1 MKDFA
6 PGLDHC
12 FFFEATEDS
21 YLVEEIEGTLPSGL
35 RGVYYANGPS
45 RFERAGQRYRHWL
58 DGDGLV
64 HRLSFTEE
72 GVRHTTRFVD
82 SVKSREEAKAGG
94 FLYRAFGTS
103 FDGDLLRRN
112 VMLESPVNVSV
123 YPLNGRLLAFGEQTL
138 PVKLN
143 PETLE
148 TIADFDF
155 GGKLNEISPVSAHPK
170 IDPDTGHLVVFGVA
184 FSSRP
189 TLHTYEFDPVGEVL
203 RRRRHRMEAHYSLH
217 DFNLSPGYMIFH
229 LGPLILDIERFL
241 GDGRSIM
248 DSLDWR
254 PETGS
259 KLLIIPRSSD
269 AGEPF
274 EVEVD
279 PKYCLH
285 HINAFE
291 RDGRLNVDLIE
302 IDEPIYRHY
311 QVLPE
316 LFVDAPAAR
325 PVRYTIDLESREVFE
340 RTAFDYD
347 RCPDFPTVTAADNG
361 RAYDRFWMLG
371 MSHFGPQGRKFFDE
385 VCGALLGGS
394 RRCRT
399 STGLNQGDLL
409 GGQPACVERQ
419 GEQPLII
426 IQEFDP
432 ANRKAW
438 YVVLDGLD
446 LERGPLARIPLRHWI
461 HPSFHTHF
469 DPEVARASRQ
479 AGPASLP
486 A

>member
-1 MKDFA
+1 MTDFA

-12 FFFEATEDS
+12 FFFDATEDS
-21 YLVEEIEGTLPSGL
+21 YLVDGVEGTLPSDL

-64 HRLSFTEE
+64 HRLSFTDE

-82 SVKSREEAKAGG
+82 SLKSREEAKAGR

-103 FDGDLLRRN
+103 FADDLLRRS

-123 YPLNGRLLAFGEQTL
+123 YPFDGKLLAFGEQTL
-138 PVKLN
+138 PRELD

-148 TIADFDF
+148 TTGDFDF

-170 IDPDTGHLVVFGVA
+170 IDPNTGHLVVFGIA

-189 TLHTYEFDPVGEVL
+189 TLHMYEFDPGEEVL
-203 RRRRHRMEAHYSLH
+203 RRRRHRMDAHYSLH
-217 DFNLSPGYMIFH
+217 DFNLSPGYMVFH

-241 GDGRSIM
+241 GQGNSIM
-248 DSLDWR
+248 ESLDWR

-259 KLLIIPRSSD
+259 KLLIVPRSRD

-274 EVEVD
+274 EVEVE

-291 RDGRLNVDLIE
+291 QDGCLIVDLIE

-311 QVLPE
+311 QILPE
-316 LFVDAPAAR
+316 LFVDAPPAR
-325 PVRYTIDLESREVFE
+325 PVRYAIDLASNKVVE
-340 RTAFDYD
+340 RTAFDYE
-347 RCPDFPTVTAADNG
+347 RCPDFPAVTATDSC
-361 RAYDRFWMLG
+361 RPYDRFWMLG
-371 MSHFGPQGRKFFDE
+371 MSQFGPQGRKFFDE
-385 VCGALLGGS
+385 LV
-394 RRCRT
+394 
-399 STGLNQGDLL
+399 GLSWADRASPDIYRPQEGYLL
-409 GGQPACVERQ
+409 GGQPACVERP
-419 GEQPLII
+419 GKQPLVIV
-426 IQEFDP
+426 QELDP

-446 LERGPLARIPLRHWI
+446 LKRGPLARIPLRHWI
-461 HPSFHTHF
+461 HASFHTYF
-469 DPEVARASRQ
+469 DPAPAVVEVKQ
-479 AGPASLP
+479 
-486 A
+486 

>member
-1 MKDFA
+1 M
-6 PGLDHC
+6 
-12 FFFEATEDS
+12 
-21 YLVEEIEGTLPSGL
+21 
-35 RGVYYANGPS
+35 
-45 RFERAGQRYRHWL
+45 
-58 DGDGLV
+58 
-64 HRLSFTEE
+64 SFTDE
-72 GVRHTTRFVD
+72 GVWHTTRFVD
-82 SVKSREEAKAGG
+82 SLKSREEAKAGR

-123 YPLNGRLLAFGEQTL
+123 YPLNGKLLAFGEQTL

-148 TIADFDF
+148 TIGDFDF

-203 RRRRHRMEAHYSLH
+203 RRRRHRMETHYSLH

-241 GDGRSIM
+241 GQGNSIM

-274 EVEVD
+274 EVEVE

-291 RDGRLNVDLIE
+291 QDGRLVVDLIE

-325 PVRYTIDLESREVFE
+325 PVRYAIDLESQRVVEQ
-340 RTAFDYD
+340 TAFDYN
-347 RCPDFPTVTAADNG
+347 RCPDFPTVTPADNG
-361 RAYDRFWMLG
+361 RTYDRFWMLG

-385 VCGALLGGS
+385 VVGLSWAD
-394 RRCRT
+394 RT
-399 STGLNQGDLL
+399 AADLYQPDSGRLL
-409 GGQPACVERQ
+409 GGQPACAERP
-419 GEQPLII
+419 GEKPLII
-426 IQEFDP
+426 VQELDP
-432 ANRKAW
+432 SNRRAW

-469 DPEVARASRQ
+469 DPEVARVSRR
-479 AGPASLP
+479 AGPGSFP